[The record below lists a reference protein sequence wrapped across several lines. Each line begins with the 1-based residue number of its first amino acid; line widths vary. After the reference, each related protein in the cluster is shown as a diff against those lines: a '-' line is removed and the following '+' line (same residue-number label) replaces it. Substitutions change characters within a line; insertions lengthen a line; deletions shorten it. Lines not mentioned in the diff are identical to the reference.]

1 MKNIFLGIGFI
12 FFLLVPVGIYQDS
25 LGLVFL
31 FMSFGVFFIYLSKKI
46 RGIEQNNI
54 KEDNLVK
61 LNSLIHEAGLIKT
74 HFYLDPR
81 QEKAILIDEKK
92 SVIALFDKV
101 NDIYKQQLY
110 DFSQVIATEIYE
122 DDSSVIKTDRSS
134 QLGGALVGGFLAGGV
149 GAIIGG
155 LSGKEKINK
164 QAKRLTLRITL
175 DDLKSPLQQ
184 INFLNLHNSIPR
196 ENPLYKESSEE
207 ILKWHNVFAVIINR
221 QSNKATS

>member
-1 MKNIFLGIGFI
+1 MKNIFLGVGFI

-46 RGIEQNNI
+46 RRIEQTNV
-54 KEDNLVK
+54 KEDNLAK
-61 LNSLIHEAGLIKT
+61 LNTLIHETGLIKT
-74 HFYLDPR
+74 HFYLDSR
-81 QEKAILIDEKK
+81 QENAILIDEKK
-92 SVIALFDKV
+92 SMIALFNKV
-101 NDIYKQQLY
+101 NDEYKKQLY

-122 DDSSVIKTDRSS
+122 DEMSVVKTDRSS
-134 QLGGALVGGFLAGGV
+134 QLGGALVGGVLAGGF

-155 LSGKEKINK
+155 LSGKEKVNK
-164 QAKRLTLRITL
+164 QAKKLTLRITL
-175 DDLKSPLQQ
+175 DDLTSPLQQ
-184 INFLNLHNSIPR
+184 INFLNLHNPIPR
-196 ENPLYKESSEE
+196 DNPLYKESSEE